1 MTCTFRDAAP
11 EWAALS
17 DLTTR
22 ASRAFAHRGGR
33 AAGVAALPLSPAAR
47 EAAEGC
53 AAAALLRAVERQP
66 GGFLFAPTE
75 ETRRAAIGGAYSALR
90 RADRSPSRA
99 ILDGGGSSADAPA
112 RFSAEAAAG
121 LIAHGATEA
130 DYREARANLRHAL
143 RMVSVDDRNAL
154 RAARRGI
161 RLPGLS
167 RSQSNRR
174 IASARAAIAEA
185 IRARSIA

>member
-11 EWAALS
+11 AWAALS
-17 DLTTR
+17 DLTAR
-22 ASRAFAHRGGR
+22 AARSFAHRGGR
-33 AAGVAALPLSPAAR
+33 GGGAPALPLSPAAR
-47 EAAEGC
+47 EAADGC
-53 AAAALLRAVERQP
+53 AAAALVRAAERQP
-66 GGFLFAPTE
+66 GAFLFAPTE

-90 RADRSPSRA
+90 RSDRSPARA
-99 ILDGGGSSADAPA
+99 VLDGGGSSADAPA

-121 LIAHGATEA
+121 LVAHGATEA

-143 RMVSVDDRNAL
+143 RLISADDRNAL

-174 IASARAAIAEA
+174 IAAARAAIAEA
-185 IRARSIA
+185 IRARSI